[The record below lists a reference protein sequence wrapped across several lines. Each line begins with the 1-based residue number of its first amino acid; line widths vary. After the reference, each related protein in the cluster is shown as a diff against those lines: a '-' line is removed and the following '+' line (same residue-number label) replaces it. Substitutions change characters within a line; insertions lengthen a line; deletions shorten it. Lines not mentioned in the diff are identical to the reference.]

1 MSSRDFKGFHLQ
13 MNGTKALDAAAQ
25 MPLQFIHALNGS
37 ALRSPP
43 MNTLTQA
50 RTDADKARAVAHYSA
65 LAAEANAIDYSR
77 LAARLSNAA
86 LLPTLDE
93 FQGLLR
99 AMAALAARLDRAHPD
114 TVGLDDVSAHVDM
127 AFDGMSELYGTDY
140 EQEPLQIGQH
150 AGRTL

>member
-1 MSSRDFKGFHLQ
+1 
-13 MNGTKALDAAAQ
+13 MNGKKALDVAAP

-43 MNTLTQA
+43 MNTITQA
-50 RTDADKARAVAHYSA
+50 RTDADKARAAAYYTA
-65 LAAEANAIDYSR
+65 MAAEAVGTDYAY
-77 LAARLSNAA
+77 LTARLSNAA

-140 EQEPLQIGQH
+140 VDGDEIPMGHAIGQVR
-150 AGRTL
+150 GSL

>member
-1 MSSRDFKGFHLQ
+1 
-13 MNGTKALDAAAQ
+13 MNGKKALDVAAP

-43 MNTLTQA
+43 MNIATQTPA
-50 RTDADKARAVAHYSA
+50 ADKARAVAHYEGLVAQLDS
-65 LAAEANAIDYSR
+65 IDYER
-77 LAARLSNAA
+77 LAARLSNVKV
-86 LLPTLDE
+86 LPSLDE
-93 FQGLLR
+93 FQCLLR

-127 AFDGMSELYGTDY
+127 AFDGMSEMYGTDY